1 MKKVLIT
8 GGSGT
13 VGSAFIKKYY
23 NNYQFYSLSRGEEQI
38 AELKH
43 KYPKVK
49 TLIRDICDLDQLVNT
64 FESIK
69 PDIVIHAAALKHV
82 NLAEINPSKAVEINL
97 NGSLNV
103 AKASVR
109 AKVPLTVG
117 ISTDKACSPENVYG
131 YTKKMMEQIFTEYNN
146 SETKFVCTR
155 FANVAGSR
163 GSVIPFFKNLL
174 KNNLPL
180 KLTSVDMNRLMFSSE
195 DAACLIH
202 DAIDH
207 SNKVKESFVLS
218 KKMESVNM
226 LRLAKHMSENHYPA
240 YGTPPD
246 KLHPGIEIVGLRP
259 GEKLNENL
267 ISNKELPFTKLVDD
281 LIFLFKD
288 KQPEKLNLKESFS
301 SKNATPMSY
310 NNLKKLYA

>member
-23 NNYQFYSLSRGEEQI
+23 NNYQFFSLSRGEEQI

-131 YTKKMMEQIFTEYNN
+131 YTKKMMEQIFNEYHNQ
-146 SETKFVCTR
+146 ETKFICTR
-155 FANVAGSR
+155 FANVAGSK
-163 GSVIPFFKNLL
+163 GSVIPFFKSLL
-174 KNNLPL
+174 EKNQPL

-202 DAIDH
+202 DAIEY
-207 SNKVKESFVLS
+207 SNKIEKSFVLS
-218 KKMESVNM
+218 KKMKSVNM
-226 LRLAKHMSENHYPA
+226 LKLAKHMSDN
-240 YGTPPD
+240 
-246 KLHPGIEIVGLRP
+246 IEIIGLRP

-267 ISNKELPFTKLVDD
+267 ISDKELPYTKLIKD
-281 LIFLFKD
+281 LIFLFNE
-288 KQPEKLNLKESFS
+288 KQPQEDNLKSSFS
-301 SKNATPMSY
+301 SKNAPFMSS
-310 NNLKKLYA
+310 NDISKLIN